1 MLQLYN
7 VTSQVALD
15 EAIKKRLKM
24 ITRQVNE
31 VKSVE
36 SQIQLVRRQLDGFD
50 RMYGMGGSHSPSVPA
65 HNIFEKDFECPVC
78 YEVMSPPSRIFQ
90 CNNGHLICEECKC
103 HSEIRTCPTC
113 RVPLGPTSLLR
124 NIPMEKLAKTYFE
137 RCSSNS
143 RSASRNTE
151 QEQEQEQGLSPLSSH
166 SSRSADQQFRR
177 SQNFMNLSL
186 S

>member
-1 MLQLYN
+1 MTLDT
-7 VTSQVALD
+7 TSQVALD

-36 SQIQLVRRQLDGFD
+36 NQIQLVRRQLDSFD
-50 RMYGMGGSHSPSVPA
+50 RIYGMGGPRSPVSPS

-78 YEVMSPPSRIFQ
+78 YEMMRPPSRIFQ
-90 CNNGHLICEECKC
+90 CNNGHLICEDCKS

-137 RCSSNS
+137 RCSS
-143 RSASRNTE
+143 RAASRNTE
-151 QEQEQEQGLSPLSSH
+151 ADVGSGQ
-166 SSRSADQQFRR
+166 SSR
-177 SQNFMNLSL
+177 
-186 S
+186 